1 MSEAAIS
8 LPALGKTEWQL
19 LWLVLVCAFIA
30 LGYGFYLVL
39 RVIREDPGSPKM
51 QEVSQAIQEGAMAYL
66 GRQFKT
72 MIWFVHAAFFLLLY
86 CSEEEKLR

>member
-1 MSEAAIS
+1 
-8 LPALGKTEWQL
+8 
-19 LWLVLVCAFIA
+19 
-30 LGYGFYLVL
+30 
-39 RVIREDPGSPKM
+39 
-51 QEVSQAIQEGAMAYL
+51 L